1 MAYLKPNS
9 FTRKVFNPIAER
21 FGLGGSEKLMVRG
34 RKSGEMRHVPVIPVE
49 HEGARYIVST
59 RGESEWVRNIRAAGG
74 GELHSKRGGVST
86 FGVTE
91 VPVEQRAPVIG
102 VYRAAIGKEAEKYWS
117 KLPDD
122 KDHPVFRIEA
132 G

>member
-59 RGESEWVRNIRAAGG
+59 RGESGWVRNIRAAGG

-91 VPVEQRAPVIG
+91 VSVEQRAPVIA